1 MIDRFDMNQKIY
13 LVGVDFGNNTIKY
26 RLVKGDGAYVR
37 DKVRELAIEI
47 WYDHYDY
54 QYLRDIEDIMFDE
67 KVDEAEAYAIKEEEI
82 LSHCSIRINE
92 WNPIIDGTDIE
103 CYEFRLG
110 KNELTQ
116 YIRNTGIQKLLQ

>member
-26 RLVKGDGAYVR
+26 RLVKGNGAYVR